1 MENNVSFFKF
11 SLTSGLTVG
20 ALAVMVT
27 LLERIDGLA
36 GIVSIGRFIL
46 LIAMTMYFTRMYR
59 DRYNGGYIT
68 GGRAFSMALVILV
81 CVGVI
86 AAIYTYIK
94 TSAIPADTY
103 NEMIEIM
110 KDTYEQNGIS
120 LTDENW
126 NDVLSMI
133 PYATALM
140 TFIGHVV
147 LGAMV
152 GGIAAMKLR
161 RENVNSEL

>member
-20 ALAVMVT
+20 ALAVIVT

-68 GGRAFSMALVILV
+68 RGRAFSMALLMML
-81 CVGVI
+81 CVGVV
-86 AAIYTYIK
+86 AMVYTYIK
-94 TSAIPADTY
+94 TSGIPPATY
-103 NEMIEIM
+103 DEMIVMM
-110 KDTYEQNGIS
+110 KDVYAEQGLN
-120 LTDENW
+120 LPDESW
-126 NDVLSMI
+126 DSVVEMI
-133 PYATALM
+133 PYASSLMALV
-140 TFIGHVV
+140 GHVF
-147 LGAMV
+147 LGVMV
-152 GGIAAMKLR
+152 GAVAAMSIR
-161 RENVNSEL
+161 R

>member
-20 ALAVMVT
+20 ALAVIVT

-68 GGRAFSMALVILV
+68 RGRAFSMALLMML
-81 CVGVI
+81 CVGVV
-86 AAIYTYIK
+86 AMVYTYIK
-94 TSAIPADTY
+94 TSGIPPATY
-103 NEMIEIM
+103 DEMIVMM
-110 KDTYEQNGIS
+110 KDVYAEQGLN
-120 LTDENW
+120 LPDESW
-126 NDVLSMI
+126 DSVVEMI